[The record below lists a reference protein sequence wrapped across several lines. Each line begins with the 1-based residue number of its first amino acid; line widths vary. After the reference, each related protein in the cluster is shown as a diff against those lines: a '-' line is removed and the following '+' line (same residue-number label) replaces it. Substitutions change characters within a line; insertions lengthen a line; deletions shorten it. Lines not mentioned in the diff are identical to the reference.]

1 MSIKKVS
8 IIGMG
13 ALGVLFGG
21 ILTKKL
27 GKENVDFV
35 VNKDR
40 KARFFKYGLT
50 SNGEA
55 CDFYLVDEDE
65 KGRPADL
72 LIFAVKGVDLESAID
87 SARNKVSDN
96 TIILSLLNGVTS
108 EEIIGEAF
116 GFDKL
121 VYCIAQGMDAV
132 KIGNQ
137 LTYTNIGQ
145 LCIGIMDEDPKMRE
159 RLEKVANL
167 FDRTAIPYKVEADI
181 RHRLWSKFMLNV
193 GVNQIVM
200 IYEGNYGTV
209 QRQGEARQLMI
220 EAMEEARILANL
232 EGINVSKNDLDQYVN
247 LIDTLDPEG
256 MPSMRQDGL
265 LGRKTELDLFAGTV
279 LKLAKKYKVKV
290 PVNQMIFDR
299 VKEMEQAL

>member
-27 GKENVDFV
+27 GKQNVDFV

-159 RLEKVANL
+159 KLEKVANL

-279 LKLAKKYKVKV
+279 LKLAKKHKVKV
-290 PVNQMIFDR
+290 QVNQMIFDR

>member
-27 GKENVDFV
+27 GKQNVDFV

-159 RLEKVANL
+159 KLEKVANL

-193 GVNQIVM
+193 GVNQVVM

-220 EAMEEARILANL
+220 EAMEEARVLANL

>member
-50 SNGEA
+50 NNGEA
-55 CDFYLVDEDE
+55 CDFNLVDEDE

-145 LCIGIMDEDPKMRE
+145 LCIGIMDEDSKMRE
-159 RLEKVANL
+159 KLEKVANL

-279 LKLAKKYKVKV
+279 LKLAKKHKVKV
-290 PVNQMIFDR
+290 QVNQMIFDR

>member
-27 GKENVDFV
+27 GKQNVDFV

-55 CDFYLVDEDE
+55 CDFNLVDEDE

-159 RLEKVANL
+159 KLEKVANL

-193 GVNQIVM
+193 GVNQVVM

-220 EAMEEARILANL
+220 EAMEEARVLANL

-265 LGRKTELDLFAGTV
+265 LGRKTELDLLAGTV
-279 LKLAKKYKVKV
+279 LKLAKKHKVKV
-290 PVNQMIFDR
+290 QVNQMIFDR

>member
-27 GKENVDFV
+27 GKQNVDFV

-159 RLEKVANL
+159 KLEKVANL

-265 LGRKTELDLFAGTV
+265 LGRKTELDLLAGTV
-279 LKLAKKYKVKV
+279 LKLAKKHKVKV

>member
-27 GKENVDFV
+27 GKQNVDFV

-40 KARFFKYGLT
+40 KARFFKNGLT
-50 SNGEA
+50 NNGEA
-55 CDFYLVDEDE
+55 CDFNLVDEDE

-159 RLEKVANL
+159 KLEKVANL

>member
-27 GKENVDFV
+27 GKQNVDFV

-55 CDFYLVDEDE
+55 CDFNLVDEDE

-159 RLEKVANL
+159 KLEKVANL

>member
-159 RLEKVANL
+159 KLEKVANL

-220 EAMEEARILANL
+220 EAMEEARVLANL

>member
-159 RLEKVANL
+159 KLEKVANL

>member
-159 RLEKVANL
+159 KLEKVANL

-279 LKLAKKYKVKV
+279 LKLAKKHKVKV
-290 PVNQMIFDR
+290 QVNQMIFDR

>member
-1 MSIKKVS
+1 
-8 IIGMG
+8 
-13 ALGVLFGG
+13 
-21 ILTKKL
+21 
-27 GKENVDFV
+27 
-35 VNKDR
+35 
-40 KARFFKYGLT
+40 
-50 SNGEA
+50 
-55 CDFYLVDEDE
+55 
-65 KGRPADL
+65 
-72 LIFAVKGVDLESAID
+72 
-87 SARNKVSDN
+87 
-96 TIILSLLNGVTS
+96 
-108 EEIIGEAF
+108 
-116 GFDKL
+116 
-121 VYCIAQGMDAV
+121 MDAV

-159 RLEKVANL
+159 KLEKVANL

-220 EAMEEARILANL
+220 EAMEEARVLANL

-299 VKEMEQAL
+299 VKEMEQALWGQRGIKV

>member
-65 KGRPADL
+65 KGRPVDL

-159 RLEKVANL
+159 KLEKVANL

>member
-55 CDFYLVDEDE
+55 CDFNLVDEDE

-159 RLEKVANL
+159 KLEKVANL

-193 GVNQIVM
+193 GVNQVVM

-279 LKLAKKYKVKV
+279 LKLAKKHKVKV

>member
-27 GKENVDFV
+27 GKQNVDFV

-159 RLEKVANL
+159 KLEKVANL

>member
-159 RLEKVANL
+159 KLEKVANL

-290 PVNQMIFDR
+290 QVNQMIFDR

>member
-159 RLEKVANL
+159 KLEKVANL

-220 EAMEEARILANL
+220 EAMEEARVLANL

-279 LKLAKKYKVKV
+279 LKLAKKHKVKV